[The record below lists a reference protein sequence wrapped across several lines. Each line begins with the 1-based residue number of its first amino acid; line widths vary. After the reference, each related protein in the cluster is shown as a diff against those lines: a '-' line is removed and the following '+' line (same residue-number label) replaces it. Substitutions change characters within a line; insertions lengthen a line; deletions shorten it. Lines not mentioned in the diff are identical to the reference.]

1 LQSYLPLFQILGN
14 QDLKARHWK
23 QIFDSLN
30 YTKTHFD
37 VSFNQLLSLDIVS
50 KYNELE
56 EVSNRASG
64 EQLIEMQLEN
74 IQKIWANLN
83 FSIVNYADYKNQYR
97 ISGVDEI
104 LTNID
109 DNLLSLQTM
118 LGNKFVIQIKDQVYF
133 WERKIQLIREILD
146 EWLIFQRFWMSLE
159 NIFNFSDI
167 QKQLP
172 KET

>member
-1 LQSYLPLFQILGN
+1 VKEMEVSVKNYFKFNNMLKYKNSKKGQFDPILDLFQEEIEILQSYLPLFQILGN
-14 QDLKARHWK
+14 QDLKPRHWK
-23 QIFDSLN
+23 QIFESLN
-30 YTKTHFD
+30 HSKTYLD
-37 VSFNQLLSLDIVS
+37 VSFNHLLSLDIVS
-50 KYNELE
+50 KQNELE
-56 EVSNRASG
+56 EISNRASG

-118 LGNKFVIQIKDQVYF
+118 LGNKFVV
-133 WERKIQLIREILD
+133 
-146 EWLIFQRFWMSLE
+146 
-159 NIFNFSDI
+159 
-167 QKQLP
+167 
-172 KET
+172 